1 MLGGAALFP
10 CGAACPGGVACPG
23 KQHAQGKQHA
33 HCPGGGQHTRKSSI
47 LRGSS
52 MLGEH
57 HNMVLKASFHEIEE
71 HFVSG
76 FECDNQLQILLGT
89 AHRKRVQERWCI
101 TVTQLPCNTLA
112 LLWNGVHCKKELAIF
127 PSPAGMSL
135 TKLSLGGKKLN
146 FSRPGRVWSVTSRL
160 GTGKRPTLFY
170 SVEAARQSNT
180 DPSFRNFFW
189 EGCCVCGVIVCFK
202 INPCG

>member
-1 MLGGAALFP
+1 MPRGSSMPGEATCSREAA
-10 CGAACPGGVACPG
+10 
-23 KQHAQGKQHA
+23 
-33 HCPGGGQHTRKSSI
+33 CPGGGQHTRKSSI

-101 TVTQLPCNTLA
+101 TVTLLPCNTLA
-112 LLWNGVHCKKELAIF
+112 LLWNG
-127 PSPAGMSL
+127 
-135 TKLSLGGKKLN
+135 
-146 FSRPGRVWSVTSRL
+146 
-160 GTGKRPTLFY
+160 
-170 SVEAARQSNT
+170 VEAARQSNT